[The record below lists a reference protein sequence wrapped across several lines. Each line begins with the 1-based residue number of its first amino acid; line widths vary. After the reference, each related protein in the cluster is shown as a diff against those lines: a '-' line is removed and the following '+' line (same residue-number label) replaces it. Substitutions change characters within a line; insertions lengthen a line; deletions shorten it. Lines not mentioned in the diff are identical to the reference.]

1 MSGPKVVELR
11 QEGWRDGVIALK
23 QIIADLE
30 SGELDPIHAGVLVLT
45 DKNNGISTFA
55 FGPRDDELTSL
66 GLLRVG
72 ERIIVDSAFGDES

>member
-11 QEGWRDGVIALK
+11 QEGWRDGVTARK

-30 SGELDPIHAGVLVLT
+30 CGELEPIHAGLLVLM
-45 DKNNGISTFA
+45 DKSGGVATFA
-55 FGPRDDELTSL
+55 FGPRADEVTSL

-72 ERIIVDSAFGDES
+72 ERIIVDSALGEE